1 MPRTSSASSA
11 SFFLSSRLSSSSPAA
26 VVFLSSRVSSSP
38 AAPRLKKV
46 RWLPARVLFP
56 SSRRLLPPALVYL
69 VFLADFQ
76 REGF

>member
-11 SFFLSSRLSSSSPAA
+11 SFFLSSRLSSSPAA

-38 AAPRLKKV
+38 AAPWLKKV
-46 RWLPARVLFP
+46 RWMSARVLFP

-76 REGF
+76 RGGF